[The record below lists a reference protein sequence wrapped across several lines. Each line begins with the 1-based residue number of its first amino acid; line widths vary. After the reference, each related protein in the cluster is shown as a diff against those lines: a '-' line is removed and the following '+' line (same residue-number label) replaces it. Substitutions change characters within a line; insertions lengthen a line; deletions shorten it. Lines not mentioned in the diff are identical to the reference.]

1 MQAVCTCFLHEIPL
15 APNSV
20 YVNRM
25 GSNFVTAPNVRS
37 GLYKPVVQKNPP
49 LQLISLARRRW
60 FLYDRD
66 VFDALLRPWIILF
79 YKPRVFWFLRIGKQF
94 GDSKKTRSGRNL
106 MLVRLTCR
114 LISTWI
120 SLLTSQ
126 QATTTGSL
134 RTWIRFLFPQK
145 YAPIEIWLPIRSIV
159 PFIDIIADKWQMQ
172 TSLTVTITGQ
182 PLSSNNMARQQIEFP
197 ISSIGKVLPFHH
209 TRSQLSP

>member
-66 VFDALLRPWIILF
+66 VFDALLRSWIILF

-94 GDSKKTRSGRNL
+94 GDNKKTRSGRNL
-106 MLVRLTCR
+106 MLVRSTCR
-114 LISTWI
+114 LISTNVNFTFNVT
-120 SLLTSQ
+120 TSHNN
-126 QATTTGSL
+126 
-134 RTWIRFLFPQK
+134 RFFTNL
-145 YAPIEIWLPIRSIV
+145 
-159 PFIDIIADKWQMQ
+159 D
-172 TSLTVTITGQ
+172 
-182 PLSSNNMARQQIEFP
+182 P
-197 ISSIGKVLPFHH
+197 ISFPANTRRSKYDYQLGVSCHSSTSSRTNGKCKRH
-209 TRSQLSP
+209 

>member
-66 VFDALLRPWIILF
+66 VFLTLYYVPGLYYFTNLEFFDFWGSGNNSEII
-79 YKPRVFWFLRIGKQF
+79 K
-94 GDSKKTRSGRNL
+94 
-106 MLVRLTCR
+106 RLEA
-114 LISTWI
+114 ISTNVNFTFNVT
-120 SLLTSQ
+120 TSHNN
-126 QATTTGSL
+126 
-134 RTWIRFLFPQK
+134 RFFTNL
-145 YAPIEIWLPIRSIV
+145 
-159 PFIDIIADKWQMQ
+159 D
-172 TSLTVTITGQ
+172 
-182 PLSSNNMARQQIEFP
+182 P
-197 ISSIGKVLPFHH
+197 ISFPANTRRSKYDYQLGVSCHSSTSSRTNGKCKRH
-209 TRSQLSP
+209 